1 MKINFNNR
9 VNNLLKEYIIYTES
23 PIRGVLNMQTQD
35 QHGDTNDP
43 DDDTYDG
50 PVDDDES
57 AIPSEEGEEGHES
70 EKQRDVESL
79 RALRDNPDKRHAIDN
94 YGTVKKY
101 QKMLSRKIHKLEKPL
116 SKMLAKK
123 ITKLELG

>member
-9 VNNLLKEYIIYTES
+9 VSNLLKEYN
-23 PIRGVLNMQTQD
+23 RGPLNMQTQD
-35 QHGDTNDP
+35 QHGDTDDP
-43 DDDTYDG
+43 DDDTYTG

-57 AIPSEEGEEGHES
+57 AIPSEEGEEGDES

-79 RALRDNPDKRHAIDN
+79 KALRDNPDKRHAIDN
-94 YGTVKKY
+94 YDTVKKY

-116 SKMLAKK
+116 AKMIAKK
-123 ITKLELG
+123 ITKLENER